1 MKIVEKN
8 ESENEEPQEAQENDR
23 QDQGNDVEE
32 VQHDNLL
39 KDVKEE
45 LSAGLKNQ
53 QEEFFF
59 VEEGKELLEVFQYFN
74 FNNSRE

>member
-45 LSAGLKNQ
+45 LSAGLQNQ